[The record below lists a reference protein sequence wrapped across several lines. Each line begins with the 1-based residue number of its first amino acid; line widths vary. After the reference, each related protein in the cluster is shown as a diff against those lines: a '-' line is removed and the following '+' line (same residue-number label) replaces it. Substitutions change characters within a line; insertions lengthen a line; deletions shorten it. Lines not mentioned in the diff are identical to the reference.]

1 MLKHMFGKKDTL
13 ALRRDMEA
21 VGKFKHLHLQEVA
34 RTNDWL
40 QSKAPYVLTDLE
52 KLEFLALV
60 SSTRVPS
67 RYNSTLIKHTGESH
81 LAGLKSHDH
90 HYLL

>member
-1 MLKHMFGKKDTL
+1 MHIERNISSIMLKHMFGKKDTL

-40 QSKAPYVLTDLE
+40 QSKAPYVLT
-52 KLEFLALV
+52 
-60 SSTRVPS
+60 TRVPS